1 MIEKR
6 IRELRKSL
14 KLSQSAFGEKLG
26 VSRDVINNL
35 EQGRVVPSDLII
47 NMICAKFGVNEDW
60 LRSGDGEMFTPMTP
74 DMKVAKLFGKVMKED
89 LSEFKQELLEKYA
102 NFIVDLSEEEAESL
116 IGLLDKFIETRN
128 KTKEKK

>member
-1 MIEKR
+1 MIEER

-14 KLSQSAFGEKLG
+14 KLSQTAFGEKLG
-26 VSRDVINNL
+26 VSRDVISNL
-35 EQGRVVPSDLII
+35 EQSRVVPSDLII

>member
-1 MIEKR
+1 MIDER
-6 IRELRKSL
+6 IRELRKSM
-14 KLSQSAFGEKLG
+14 KLSQTAFGEKLG

-35 EQGRVVPSDLII
+35 EHGRVVPSDLII

-60 LRSGDGEMFTPMTP
+60 LRSGDGEMFMPMTP

-89 LSEFKQELLEKYA
+89 LSEFKQELLETYA

>member
-1 MIEKR
+1 MVEER

-35 EQGRVVPSDLII
+35 EQGRVAPSDLII